1 MLTLFFHQID
11 VLRHLSDDSCSA
23 EVPSP
28 SGRANPA
35 RSRLVESLAH
45 PLLFRIGVRDQ
56 RRGIVEKIL
65 VVDDD
70 EGVRQGLGQS
80 FKESGYSVACV
91 ESGEKAVASLRESP
105 FDLVVLDMVLPR
117 VDGLEILKEITTL
130 RPETPVVMITGY
142 ASVETAIKAM
152 KMGAVDYIVKPFR
165 MEEVELVVGKALER
179 SHLRRENVYL
189 RRQLETTYGVHNI
202 IGQSPVMRRVFAL
215 IEQVASNRSTV
226 LITGPSGTGKE
237 LVARALHFNGDR
249 RDRPFVSVNC
259 GGIPDTLLEDELFGH
274 VKGAF
279 TDAVADRPGRFEA
292 ADTGTLFLD
301 EIGNMSM
308 SLQIKLLRVLQER
321 EFIPL
326 GGTRKVQVDV
336 RIIAATNI
344 DLKKMMEEGKFRED
358 LYYRLNVI
366 HMQLPSLRERREDVP
381 LLIHH
386 FLNKYCR
393 QMNVPTKR
401 FAPEA
406 LKALMDFSWP
416 GNVRQLENV
425 IERAVALSFSKEE
438 LGPEDL
444 PREIL
449 DEGMVEMPVLHVG
462 GDGFSLD
469 EVLANYEQRMLYQ
482 ALEHAGW
489 VKTRAAELLKIKRTT
504 LIEKMKRLGIPLKG
518 LSEPGAAEAPAER
531 GETSGGEIAAGGG
544 TSHN

>member
-1 MLTLFFHQID
+1 M
-11 VLRHLSDDSCSA
+11 
-23 EVPSP
+23 
-28 SGRANPA
+28 N
-35 RSRLVESLAH
+35 
-45 PLLFRIGVRDQ
+45 
-56 RRGIVEKIL
+56 EKIL
-65 VVDDD
+65 IVDDD
-70 EGVRQGLGQS
+70 DGVRQVLGQS
-80 FKESGYSVACV
+80 LQDAGHRISSA
-91 ESGEKAVASLRESP
+91 ESGEKAIATVREEA
-105 FDLVVLDMVLPR
+105 FDLVILDMVLPR
-117 VDGLEILKEITTL
+117 VDGMEVLKDITTL
-130 RPETPVVMITGY
+130 RPELPVIMITGY

-202 IGQSPVMRRVFAL
+202 VGQSALMRRIFAL
-215 IEQVASNRSTV
+215 IEQVASSRSTV
-226 LITGPSGTGKE
+226 LITGASGTGKE

-249 RDRPFVSVNC
+249 RNRPFVSVNC
-259 GGIPDTLLEDELFGH
+259 GGIPDSLLEDELFGH

-321 EFIPL
+321 EFMPL

-336 RIIAATNI
+336 RIIAATNM
-344 DLKKMMEEGKFRED
+344 DLRKMMEEGKFRED

-366 HMQLPSLRERREDVP
+366 HIQLPSLRERREDVP

-393 QMNVPTKR
+393 EMNVPVKR

-438 LGPEDL
+438 LGTEDL

-449 DEGMVEMPVLHVG
+449 DEGLVEMPVLHVG

-518 LSEPGAAEAPAER
+518 AQERAAGAPPLAETEGGERVTDPGA
-531 GETSGGEIAAGGG
+531 
-544 TSHN
+544 NN

>member
-1 MLTLFFHQID
+1 MK
-11 VLRHLSDDSCSA
+11 
-23 EVPSP
+23 
-28 SGRANPA
+28 
-35 RSRLVESLAH
+35 
-45 PLLFRIGVRDQ
+45 
-56 RRGIVEKIL
+56 EKIL
-65 VVDDD
+65 IVDDD
-70 EGVRQGLGQS
+70 EGVRQVLGQS
-80 FKESGYSVACV
+80 LLEAGYRISSA
-91 ESGEKAVASLRESP
+91 ESGEKAAASVREET
-105 FDLVVLDMVLPR
+105 FDLIILDMVLPR
-117 VDGLEILKEITTL
+117 VDGMEVLKEITAL
-130 RPETPVVMITGY
+130 RPEMPVVMITGY

-165 MEEVELVVGKALER
+165 MEEVHLVVGKALER

-202 IGQSPVMRRVFAL
+202 IGQSAVMRRIFSL
-215 IEQVASNRSTV
+215 IEQVASSRSTV
-226 LITGPSGTGKE
+226 LITGASGTGKE

-249 RDRPFVSVNC
+249 RNRPFVSVNC

-321 EFIPL
+321 EFLPL
-326 GGTRKVQVDV
+326 GGTRKIQVDV

-344 DLKKMMEEGKFRED
+344 NLKTMMEEGKFRED

-366 HMQLPSLRERREDVP
+366 HIQLPSLRERREDVP
-381 LLIHH
+381 LLIQH
-386 FLNKYCR
+386 FLTKYCHD
-393 QMNVPTKR
+393 MNVPAKR
-401 FAPEA
+401 FTPEA
-406 LKALMDFSWP
+406 MKALADFSWP

-425 IERAVALSFSKEE
+425 IERAVALSFGKLE

-444 PREIL
+444 PRDIL
-449 DEGMVEMPVLHVG
+449 DEGLVEMPVLHVG

-504 LIEKMKRLGIPLKG
+504 LIEKMKRLGIPLRG
-518 LSEPGAAEAPAER
+518 TAER
-531 GETSGGEIAAGGG
+531 GPAAPGPAGPQTGEPASDPGAQ
-544 TSHN
+544 N